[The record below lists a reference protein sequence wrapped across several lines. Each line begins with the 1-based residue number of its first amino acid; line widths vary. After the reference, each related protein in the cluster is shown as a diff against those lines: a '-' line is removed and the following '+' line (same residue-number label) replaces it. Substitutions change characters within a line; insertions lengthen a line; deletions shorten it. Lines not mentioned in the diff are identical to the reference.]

1 MDKAVCIHFL
11 ALGTQVSCS
20 QLAEAIRAAQL
31 AKERGR
37 ELQERGARESDVFL
51 LFSDKYAL
59 EGDSVDQ
66 AQGMAPTQP

>member
-1 MDKAVCIHFL
+1 M
-11 ALGTQVSCS
+11 

-59 EGDSVDQ
+59 EGDSVDLG
-66 AQGMAPTQP
+66 QGIASPPALIAIHCTILAVQSNPQ